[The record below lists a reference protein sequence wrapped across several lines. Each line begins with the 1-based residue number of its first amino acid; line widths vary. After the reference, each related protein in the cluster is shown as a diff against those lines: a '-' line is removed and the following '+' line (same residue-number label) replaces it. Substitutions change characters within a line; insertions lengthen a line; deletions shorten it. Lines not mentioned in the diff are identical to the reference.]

1 MISRRATLSQSM
13 EKESQ
18 GQLLT
23 EADAC
28 SFLSERGYELV
39 KRVQHV
45 HASRGGQEWHVCLVA
60 DLPLLTPEQF
70 LQRLADALSFSRA
83 FP

>member
-1 MISRRATLSQSM
+1 M

-18 GQLLT
+18 EQTLT
-23 EADAC
+23 EAHVH

-45 HASRGGQEWHVCLVA
+45 HAGHGRQEWHVCLVA

-70 LQRLADALSFSRA
+70 LQRLEEALSFRKA
-83 FP
+83 LP

>member
-1 MISRRATLSQSM
+1 M

-18 GQLLT
+18 EHLT
-23 EADAC
+23 EAHAR

-45 HASRGGQEWHVCLVA
+45 HAGRGGQEWHVCLVA
-60 DLPLLTPEQF
+60 DLPLLAPEQF
-70 LQRLADALSFSRA
+70 LQRLEEALSFRRA
-83 FP
+83 LP